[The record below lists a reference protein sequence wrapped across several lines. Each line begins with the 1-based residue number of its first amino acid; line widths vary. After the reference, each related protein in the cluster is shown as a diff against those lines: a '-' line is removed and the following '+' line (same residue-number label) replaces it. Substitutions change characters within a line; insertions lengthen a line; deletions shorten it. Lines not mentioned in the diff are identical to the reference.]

1 MGSIRTYRRTE
12 WSWYSW
18 VETRASTE
26 IWYKTWKNK
35 SVEIQAIDFIR
46 TSPFVQ
52 EEVKRASENI
62 KLTNFARLLGDKSVR
77 EILGLKY
84 INSKLSS
91 NLEEEEI
98 AKALGQIIL
107 DLSDKD
113 FKVSSIYIMPSK
125 EKIIFKA

>member
-98 AKALGQIIL
+98 AKALANY
-107 DLSDKD
+107 
-113 FKVSSIYIMPSK
+113 FRFVW
-125 EKIIFKA
+125 